1 MMTKPLG
8 RRKFLKRTAAG
19 AAAASVTGF
28 PAIVRAQNRRIVVTA
43 GGGAYG
49 KAQVEAYFKPF
60 MEETGIEVHATLS
73 GLSLAEKKA
82 QVETGNV
89 TADLVSMGFADVEI
103 MSQQRLARGPSTTA
117 SSARR
122 TWTTSA
128 PRTVTRTA
136 WASSTG
142 RRSWPIARTCSNR
155 AAIPGTGPEFWD
167 TKRFPGPR
175 CMGDASYR
183 YSFEFALLAD
193 GVPLDKIYP
202 LDVDRA
208 LESYSRIRD
217 DVVAWWGK
225 SAALPAQLINDKEVV
240 LCSVANGR
248 IKEVIEAGAP
258 VNVEWNQGILYHTAY
273 AVLKGARNVEDTMK
287 LLAWVA
293 RPESQARMAEI
304 IAYGPPNRK
313 AFDHIAPE
321 VAKNLPTNPAY
332 RDKMLLKDDAWWVAE
347 GAPGKSN
354 RELVIEKWEEWKIK
368 G

>member
-1 MMTKPLG
+1 MITKPLG
-8 RRKFLKRTAAG
+8 RRKFLKTSAAG
-19 AAAASVTGF
+19 AAAASIVGF
-28 PAIVRAQNRRIVVTA
+28 PYIVKAQNRRIVVTA

-49 KAQVEAYFKPF
+49 KSQVEAYFKPF
-60 MEETGIEVHATLS
+60 MKETGIEVHATLS
-73 GLSLAEKKA
+73 GMSLAQKKA

-103 MSQQRLARGPSTTA
+103 MSKNGWLEPVDYNQFRKQDLDNISADDRHQHGMGFIYWAEVLAY
-117 SSARR
+117 R
-122 TWTTSA
+122 TDVFKTGSH
-128 PRTVTRTA
+128 PKN
-136 WASSTG
+136 WA
-142 RRSWPIARTCSNR
+142 
-155 AAIPGTGPEFWD
+155 EVWD

-175 CMGDASYR
+175 SMGDASYR
-183 YSFEFALLAD
+183 YSFECALMAE
-193 GVPLDKIYP
+193 GVPLDKVYP
-202 LDVDRA
+202 IDIDRA
-208 LESYSRIRD
+208 LRSYSKIRD

-248 IKEVIEAGAP
+248 IKDVVESGAP
-258 VNVEWNQGILYHTAY
+258 VGVEWNQGILYHTAY
-273 AVLKGARNVEDTMK
+273 AMLKGAKNVEDTQK
-287 LLAWVA
+287 LLAFVA

-304 IAYGPPNRK
+304 IAYGPPNKK
-313 AFDHIAPE
+313 AFDHIKPE

-332 RDKMLLKDDAWWVAE
+332 RDNMILKDDAWWVAE